1 MRKKTNFFLI
11 LLLSFFLI
19 TSLFAQENKIVLK
32 IDNEIITTL
41 DVYNEIKILR
51 LLNQNLNKLSK
62 NEIIQIASRSI
73 KRQKIKE
80 IELKKY
86 YKEILIPDNE
96 LNPYLKNYLNKL
108 GFENIESF
116 NNYSKKK
123 KLNIN
128 LIREKISIELL
139 WNQLVYKKFYKNVK
153 IDKETIKNEILK
165 RTNQN
170 EYLLS
175 EIIFSIDNKD
185 EFEEKFKKI
194 KNDINSIGFKNSALR
209 NSISDSS
216 KDGGYIGWV
225 KETSLS
231 KKIKIILN
239 KLKIKSVSDPIK
251 IPSGFLILKIDD
263 IRQVK
268 INLNIDKELDF
279 AIRSKTKKQL
289 DQFSNIYLNKISKD
303 LIIHEL

>member
-108 GFENIESF
+108 GFENIENF
-116 NNYSKKK
+116 NNYSKKN
-123 KLNIN
+123 KLNIK
-128 LIREKISIELL
+128 LIKEKISIELL

-165 RTNQN
+165 RTKQN

>member
-123 KLNIN
+123 K
-128 LIREKISIELL
+128 
-139 WNQLVYKKFYKNVK
+139 
-153 IDKETIKNEILK
+153 IK
-165 RTNQN
+165 
-170 EYLLS
+170 
-175 EIIFSIDNKD
+175 
-185 EFEEKFKKI
+185 
-194 KNDINSIGFKNSALR
+194 
-209 NSISDSS
+209 
-216 KDGGYIGWV
+216 
-225 KETSLS
+225 
-231 KKIKIILN
+231 
-239 KLKIKSVSDPIK
+239 
-251 IPSGFLILKIDD
+251 
-263 IRQVK
+263 
-268 INLNIDKELDF
+268 
-279 AIRSKTKKQL
+279 
-289 DQFSNIYLNKISKD
+289 
-303 LIIHEL
+303 H

>member
-1 MRKKTNFFLI
+1 MKKKTNFFLI
-11 LLLSFFLI
+11 LLLSFFSI
-19 TSLFAQENKIVLK
+19 TGLFAQENKIVLK
-32 IDNEIITTL
+32 INNEIITTL
-41 DVYNEIKILR
+41 DVYNEIKILK
-51 LLNQNLNKLSK
+51 LLNKSLNKLGK

-73 KRQKIKE
+73 KKQKIKE

-153 IDKETIKNEILK
+153 IDKKAIKNEILK
-165 RTNQN
+165 RTKQN

-175 EIIFSIDNKD
+175 EIIFSIDNKE

>member
-108 GFENIESF
+108 GFENIENF
-116 NNYSKKK
+116 NNYSKKN
-123 KLNIN
+123 KLNIK
-128 LIREKISIELL
+128 LIKEKISIELL